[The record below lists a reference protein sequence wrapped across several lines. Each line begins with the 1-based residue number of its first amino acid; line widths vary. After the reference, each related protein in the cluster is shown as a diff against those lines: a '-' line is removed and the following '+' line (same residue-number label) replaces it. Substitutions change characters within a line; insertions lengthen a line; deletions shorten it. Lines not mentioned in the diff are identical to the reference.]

1 MVLCDSIKNTA
12 LTHLPEESFHESIM
26 GWQVPEIPGKGKKLL
41 LTHLFPDPSPTPASI
56 FLCIFLPLPTL
67 QNTVNLKN
75 KRCRL
80 AGISNSVIKDGG
92 NFSLP
97 GLIEQ
102 AADEDSFLACCQQ
115 LR

>member
-1 MVLCDSIKNTA
+1 MVFCNSVKNTA
-12 LTHLPEESFHESIM
+12 LTHLPEERNHHGVASPRHT
-26 GWQVPEIPGKGKKLL
+26 WQREKSCCSPTSSQSLLQLL
-41 LTHLFPDPSPTPASI
+41 LPSKGCT
-56 FLCIFLPLPTL
+56 FLPLPTL

-75 KRCRL
+75 KRRRL

-102 AADEDSFLACCQQ
+102 AADEDSFLTCCQQ